1 MKLVATLILAAT
13 LTSCASV
20 GTTPYSQF
28 DGSRAKAS
36 QMEEYAVTVV
46 AIDGKMQFE
55 GASIVNLKPGPHLLQ
70 VASKKKGRRGEV
82 YYQALPLIV
91 EPCMK
96 YSYVAHHP
104 KSLKADSWE
113 LVAKDVSPI
122 AGCMPPSSASTP
134 ADS

>member
-1 MKLVATLILAAT
+1 MKLVTTLILAAT

-20 GTTPYSQF
+20 GTTHYGQF

-36 QMEEYAVTVV
+36 HMDEYEVTVV
-46 AIDGKMQFE
+46 AIDGMMQFD

-82 YYQALPLIV
+82 YFQALPLRV
-91 EPCMK
+91 EPCMR
-96 YSYVAHHP
+96 YSYVARHP

-113 LVAKDVSPI
+113 LVAKDASPI
-122 AGCMPPSSASTP
+122 AGCLPASSASAP
-134 ADS
+134 ANS